1 MRPAVVA
8 VGLVSM
14 FAFGAACMLF
24 VARGQ
29 GPTIQPEQAPPMQYI
44 PPEERQRLA
53 RETDFKDRTQLSI
66 ELAEAHLVNAEQRTI
81 AAQFHSA
88 SSELGIYQAIVEDA
102 MRFLRKHG
110 EPVGGKVPNKIRDLF
125 KRLEMSLRKHGPR
138 LETIRRTTP
147 SEESVNVRAVYEFTR
162 RARSEALN
170 SFYGDTVL
178 HEGTSQK
185 EKDAGAEGSKGS
197 STPPPSP
204 Q

>member
-1 MRPAVVA
+1 
-8 VGLVSM
+8 
-14 FAFGAACMLF
+14 
-24 VARGQ
+24 
-29 GPTIQPEQAPPMQYI
+29 
-44 PPEERQRLA
+44 
-53 RETDFKDRTQLSI
+53 
-66 ELAEAHLVNAEQRTI
+66 
-81 AAQFHSA
+81 
-88 SSELGIYQAIVEDA
+88 
-102 MRFLRKHG
+102 LRKHG

-125 KRLEMSLRKHGPR
+125 KRLEMALRKHGPR

-147 SEESVNVRAVYEFTR
+147 SEESSNVRAVYEFTR

-185 EKDAGAEGSKGS
+185 EKAADAEGSKGS